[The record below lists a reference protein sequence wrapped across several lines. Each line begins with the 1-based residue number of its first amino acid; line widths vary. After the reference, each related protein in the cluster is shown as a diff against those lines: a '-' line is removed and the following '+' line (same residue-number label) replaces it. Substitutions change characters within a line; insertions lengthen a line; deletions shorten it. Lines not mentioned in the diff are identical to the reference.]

1 MILKPKKE
9 ENKMDDKKKMP
20 RAENANQAIKRIFSY
35 MGKGHRIMLLVVV
48 LCILISSATGVV
60 ASLFIK
66 RLIDNYI
73 TPLLVA
79 GGGDFNPLLMQIIF
93 MACILGFGV
102 LANYVYNYLMVI
114 ISQSIL
120 KKIRNDMFRK
130 MQKLPVKYFDTHTH
144 GDIMSHFTN
153 DTDSLESML
162 CQSVPQIISS
172 VATVIMV
179 FFAMLYLSV
188 YLTLVVLA
196 FLFGMMIIVKN
207 LGAKSGKYF
216 VAQQQTYGKTTG
228 FVEEMLNGQKVVK
241 VFNHEPETIENFD
254 KVNEELCFNS
264 TKANK
269 YANIFMPIMSNLSHL
284 QYVVIAIVGGLL
296 AVYGANNL
304 TLIGFSIVEVGTIAS
319 FLQLSRSFSMPISQ
333 VSQQMNSIILALAG
347 AERIFTL
354 MDEMPE
360 VDNGDV
366 TLVHA
371 KKVDGKLVETDEK
384 TQIWA
389 WKDPEKEPDNQLIEL
404 RGDVRFYDVNF
415 GYEPNKTILH
425 DISLYAKPGHKIA
438 FVGATGAGK
447 TTITNLINRFYDIAD
462 GKIKYDGIDINRI
475 KKDDLRHSIGMVLQ
489 DTNLFT
495 GTIKENIRYGN
506 LDATD
511 EQIFEA
517 AKLANADDF
526 IQRLPQGYDTM
537 LTGDGANLSQGQK
550 QLLSIAR
557 ATVANAP
564 VMILDEATSSIDTHT
579 EALVQQG
586 MDSLMHGR
594 TVFVIAHRLS
604 TVQNSNV
611 IMVLENGRIIEK
623 GTHED
628 LIAQH
633 GRYYELY
640 SGAFELE

>member
-1 MILKPKKE
+1 MILRPKKE
-9 ENKMDDKKKMP
+9 ENNMDNKKKMP
-20 RAENANQAIKRIFSY
+20 KAKNVKQTIKRIFSY
-35 MGKGHRIMLLVVV
+35 MGKGQKVMLFVVV

-66 RLIDNYI
+66 RLIDSYI

-79 GGGDFNPLLMQIIF
+79 GGGDFNPLLMQIIL

-102 LANYVYNYLMVI
+102 LANYVYNYFMVI

-120 KKIRNDMFRK
+120 KRIRDDMFRK

-162 CQSVPQIISS
+162 CQSVPQMISS

-228 FVEEMLNGQKVVK
+228 FVEEMLNGQKVIK

-284 QYVVIAIVGGLL
+284 QYVVIAIIGGLL

-304 TLIGFSIVEVGTIAS
+304 TLVGFSIVEVGTIAS

-333 VSQQMNSIILALAG
+333 VSQQMNSIILAVAG

-360 VDNGDV
+360 VDKGDV

-389 WKDPEKEPDNQLIEL
+389 WKDPERAEGDQLVEL

-415 GYEPNKTILH
+415 GYEPDKTILH

-611 IMVLENGRIIEK
+611 IMVLENGKIIEK

-640 SGAFELE
+640 SGSFELE

>member
-1 MILKPKKE
+1 M
-9 ENKMDDKKKMP
+9 DKKNMP
-20 RAENANQAIKRIFSY
+20 RAKNSGQTIKRIFSY
-35 MGKGHRIMLLVVV
+35 MGRGQKFLLGIVV
-48 LCILISSATGVV
+48 LCILISSATGVA

-66 RLIDNYI
+66 SLIDNYT

-79 GGGDFNPLLMQIIF
+79 GGGDFNPLLMQIIL

-102 LANYVYNYLMVI
+102 LANYVYNYFMVI

-120 KKIRNDMFRK
+120 KKIRDDMFRK
-130 MQKLPVKYFDTHTH
+130 MQRLPIKYFDTHTH
-144 GDIMSHFTN
+144 GDIMSHYTN

-188 YLTLVVLA
+188 YLTLVVIA
-196 FLFGMMIIVKN
+196 FLLGMMLIVKN

-254 KVNEELCFNS
+254 KINDELCFNS

-296 AVYGANNL
+296 AVYGAGNL
-304 TLIGFSIVEVGTIAS
+304 TLVGFSIVEVGTIAS

-333 VSQQMNSIILALAG
+333 VSQQMNSIILAVAG

-354 MDEMPE
+354 MDEAPE
-360 VDNGDV
+360 VDNGNV

-371 KKVDGKLVETDEK
+371 KKVDGKLTETDEK
-384 TQIWA
+384 TNIWA
-389 WKDPEKEPDNQLIEL
+389 WKDPERELGDQLIEL
-404 RGDVRFYDVNF
+404 RGDVRFFDVDF
-415 GYEPNKTILH
+415 GYNPDKTILH
-425 DISLYAKPGHKIA
+425 NISLYAKPGHKIA

-447 TTITNLINRFYDIAD
+447 TTITNLINRFYDIAN

-557 ATVANAP
+557 ATVANTP

-611 IMVLENGRIIEK
+611 IMVLDGGRIIEK

-628 LIAQH
+628 LIAAR

>member
-1 MILKPKKE
+1 
-9 ENKMDDKKKMP
+9 MDDKKKMP
-20 RAENANQAIKRIFSY
+20 RAKNAKQTIKRIFSY
-35 MGKGHRIMLLVVV
+35 MGKGQKIMLFVVV

-66 RLIDNYI
+66 SLIDNYI
-73 TPLLVA
+73 TPLLIA
-79 GGGDFNPLLMQIIF
+79 GGGDFNPLLMQIIL

-102 LANYVYNYLMVI
+102 LASYVYNYFMVI

-120 KKIRNDMFRK
+120 KKIRDDMFRK
-130 MQKLPVKYFDTHTH
+130 MQKLPIKYFDTHTH

-179 FFAMLYLSV
+179 FFAMLYLSI
-188 YLTLVVLA
+188 YLTLVVLT

-216 VAQQQTYGKTTG
+216 IAQQQTYGKTTG
-228 FVEEMLNGQKVVK
+228 FVEEMLNGQKVIK

-269 YANIFMPIMSNLSHL
+269 YANVFMPIMSNLSHL
-284 QYVVIAIVGGLL
+284 QYVVIAIIGGLL

-304 TLIGFSIVEVGTIAS
+304 TLVGFSIVEVGTIAS

-360 VDNGDV
+360 VDNGNV

-389 WKDPEKEPDNQLIEL
+389 WKDPERAENDQLIEL

-415 GYEPNKTILH
+415 GYEPDKTILH